1 MSTLD
6 TTYYHVT
13 DWSAF
18 AGGLLLGWSAS
29 HELSLA
35 VLVAW
40 ESREPWSLV
49 APWLPELSAGLR
61 PEPAPA

>member
-1 MSTLD
+1 MSPPGTI
-6 TTYYHVT
+6 YYHVT
-13 DWSAF
+13 DWPAF

-35 VLVAW
+35 MLVAW
-40 ESREPWSLV
+40 ENGEPWSLV

-61 PEPAPA
+61 AEPAA